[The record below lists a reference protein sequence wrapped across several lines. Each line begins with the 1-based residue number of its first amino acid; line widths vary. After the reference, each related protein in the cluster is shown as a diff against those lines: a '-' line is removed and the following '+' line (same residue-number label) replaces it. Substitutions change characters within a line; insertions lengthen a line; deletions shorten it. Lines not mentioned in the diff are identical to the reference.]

1 LTFALL
7 LFGTSVARLC
17 IILAGMA
24 NYKDLIVF
32 RKADE
37 LAFQI
42 YKATEAFPKAEMFGL
57 TSQIRRAALSVPTN
71 IVEGYARK
79 SKKELAQFVNI
90 ALGSHAETEYLFS
103 FSRKL
108 GYYKS
113 DTSQV
118 ENLLAEVGRLLWSFS
133 RSL

>member
-1 LTFALL
+1 
-7 LFGTSVARLC
+7 
-17 IILAGMA
+17 MA
-24 NYKDLIVF
+24 NYNDLIVF

-113 DTSQV
+113 DMSQI
-118 ENLLAEVGRLLWSFS
+118 EDLLAEVGRLLWSFS